1 MFALKRLA
9 LLALPLAFA
18 PLPKAVAAALCPPPV
33 EPWQCT
39 RVDEAWQCSGNW
51 ALPASPPPL
60 KNSADAPTDVRAQ
73 KVESADSQQFDL
85 TGNVQISRG
94 EERLSAPSASFNR
107 ESEVAV
113 ANGPVRLEDETIIAY
128 ATEVRSNLKVRSSEL
143 DNVRYALKDGRGNGA
158 ARSAIHQGKV
168 TNLTDVS
175 FTSCSGDLPAW
186 QVRAKSIELEHDR
199 KIGRARDFRL
209 VLGKVPVFYWPYASF
224 PLTDE
229 RKSGILSPLISV
241 GSNGVDITVPYYLNL
256 APNYDLTLNNRL
268 IQRRGFMFGGEFR
281 YLGEASSANVRA
293 AYLSHDRIEDR
304 ERYSANI
311 DYFYAFN
318 PNWYFNADLNKV
330 SDDRY
335 FEDLGDSLTDS
346 ATSVIASSAGF
357 YGRGAWWQ
365 AGLSS
370 DSFEIIDPANPISED
385 PYRRAPR
392 VWLNALQ
399 QPGDFSFGLRSE
411 IVNFE
416 RDADVTGQRID
427 LAPFIRYEW
436 REPYA
441 FIRPELSY
449 RSTRYNLDRGT
460 ERRFSRNLPIASL
473 DAGLYFDRI
482 APFGQ
487 PDWRQTL
494 EPRVYYLRA
503 PFRDQS
509 AFPVFDTTELD
520 FSFPQL
526 FRNNR
531 FSGADRQA
539 DANQVSVAVSS
550 RLLDDSEGVE
560 VARVSVGQIRYF
572 EDSLVFLPELAPL
585 TNSAGV
591 WVAEASAR
599 LGRDWQASVIHQFDP
614 ELSQTR
620 LSAIR
625 IQKRFSDRG
634 LANLGY
640 RYRNDR
646 LEQIDLSGLV
656 PVNERWS
663 LIGRWNYSLPESRTL
678 EALGGFEYASCC
690 WRLRLL
696 GRHHVRAGTLDG
708 KNSLYFEL
716 ELNGLGSL
724 GRQTGDLLR
733 RAIVG
738 FSELTPD
745 R

>member
-18 PLPKAVAAALCPPPV
+18 PLPKAVAAALCPPPS

-39 RVDEAWQCSGNW
+39 RVDDAWRCAGNW
-51 ALPASPPPL
+51 GLPVSPAPPAIL
-60 KNSADAPTDVRAQ
+60 VDAPTDVRAQ
-73 KVESADSQQFDL
+73 QIESPDGLQFEL
-85 TGNVQISRG
+85 TGNVLLSRG

-113 ANGPVRLEDETIIAY
+113 ANGPVRLEDETIVAY
-128 ATEVRSNLKVRSSEL
+128 ATQVRSNLKVRSSEL

-158 ARSAIHQGKV
+158 ASSAVHLGKV
-168 TNLTDVS
+168 TNLSDVS
-175 FTSCSGDLPAW
+175 FTSCPGDLPAW

-199 KIGRARDFRL
+199 KIGRARDFRV
-209 VLGKVPVFYWPYASF
+209 VLGTVPVFYWPYASF

-229 RKSGILSPLISV
+229 RKSGFLSPLISA
-241 GSNGVDITVPYYLNL
+241 GSNGLDVTVPYYLNL

-281 YLGEASSANVRA
+281 YLGEASNANVRA
-293 AYLSHDRIEDR
+293 AYLSQDRIADR
-304 ERYSANI
+304 ERYSANV
-311 DYFYAFN
+311 DYLYAFN

-330 SDDRY
+330 SDDFY

-346 ATSVIASSAGF
+346 ATSVIPSTAGF

-370 DSFEIIDPANPISED
+370 DRFEIIDPANPDSLD
-385 PYRRAPR
+385 PYRRTPR
-392 VWLNALQ
+392 VWFNALQ

-411 IVNFE
+411 VVSFE
-416 RDADVTGQRID
+416 RDAGVTGQRID
-427 LAPFIRYEW
+427 LAPFVRYEW

-441 FIRPELSY
+441 FVRPELSY
-449 RSTRYNLDRGT
+449 RSTRYNLDQGAD
-460 ERRFSRNLPIASL
+460 RRFSRNLPIASL

-482 APFGQ
+482 APFGRQ
-487 PDWRQTL
+487 NWRQTL
-494 EPRVYYLRA
+494 EPRVFYLRS
-503 PFRDQS
+503 PFREQDD
-509 AFPVFDTTELD
+509 FPVFDTTELD

-539 DANQVSVAVSS
+539 DANQVSIAVSS
-550 RLLDDSEGVE
+550 RLLDDNEGVE

-572 EDSLVFLPELAPL
+572 EDSLVSLPGVAPL
-585 TNSAGV
+585 TSSAGV

-599 LGRDWQASVIHQFDP
+599 LGRDWQASVIQQFDP

-646 LEQIDLSGLV
+646 LEQIDLSGLY

-738 FSELTPD
+738 FSELSPD